1 MRVVPAA
8 LALLIGLAS
17 VPLAA
22 AQGQVR
28 RERPTAFPLQ
38 VVPFLSLGFGGG
50 KRAVEAPSSG
60 CVGADCREYSYG
72 SGPELGVQVQFPI
85 ASTVGLAATGAI
97 GRPSRVVCTQGTC
110 NSPES
115 VTAIR
120 GNVLLLWRLKA
131 RAPVFFGIGPAVVR
145 FDPAAATDQPA
156 VVEFGGVGVVGV
168 DFGISGNVGGRL
180 LWWNYVLQPSS
191 DAIPANIEA
200 SGLAWDMALGLG
212 IRVALGS

>member
-1 MRVVPAA
+1 MRFVSVLCLILGLSVVPS
-8 LALLIGLAS
+8 L
-17 VPLAA
+17 P

-28 RERPTAFPLQ
+28 RERPTAFPTQL
-38 VVPFLSLGFGGG
+38 VPFLSLGFGGG
-50 KRAVEAPSSG
+50 TRAEESPSSG

-72 SGPELGVQVQFPI
+72 SGPELGLQVQLP
-85 ASTVGLAATGAI
+85 LAGTLGFGVTAAL
-97 GRPSRVVCTQGTC
+97 GRPSRVVCTQGAC

-131 RAPVFFGIGPAVVR
+131 RAPVFFGIGPTAAR

-156 VVEFGGVGVVGV
+156 VVEFGGVGVVGI
-168 DFGISGNVGGRL
+168 DFGISGNVGGRI

-191 DAIPANIEA
+191 ENLPANVEA
-200 SGLAWDMALGLG
+200 SGLAWDTALALGL
-212 IRVALGS
+212 RVTLGS

>member
-1 MRVVPAA
+1 MRFAPAT
-8 LALLIGLAS
+8 LCLVLGLGS
-17 VPLAA
+17 VPSAGA
-22 AQGQVR
+22 HGQVR

-50 KRAVEAPSSG
+50 TRAVEAPSSG

-72 SGPELGVQVQFPI
+72 SGPELGLQVQVPVAGTI
-85 ASTVGLAATGAI
+85 GVAATGAI

-131 RAPVFFGIGPAVVR
+131 RAPVFFGIGPAVAR

-168 DFGISGNVGGRL
+168 DFGISGNVGGRI

-191 DAIPANIEA
+191 DNIPANVEA
-200 SGLAWDMALGLG
+200 SGLAWNMALALG